1 MGLALS
7 QDFDADL
14 MLGEVFYSCTSIL
27 ASRMDLQ
34 WVSYFAA
41 APLEPYLTS
50 IWPGSARRAFT
61 PNPLSFF
68 PQISMSSTTQFMVG
82 SLAASCLQPC
92 LSCSICHLAA
102 ALQSV
107 QLPCTHTS
115 SVGP

>member
-1 MGLALS
+1 
-7 QDFDADL
+7 

-68 PQISMSSTTQFMVG
+68 PQISMSSTTQFMV
-82 SLAASCLQPC
+82 SPLAHLQQPAFQECLPC
-92 LSCSICHLAA
+92 GTCHLAA
-102 ALQSV
+102 TLQSV
-107 QLPCTHTS
+107 QLPYTDTS
-115 SVGP
+115 SGRS